1 MEDKITAY
9 GNYLA
14 GTEKADNTTALYLR
28 EAAAFIQYIG
38 DKTVTKTLV
47 MDYKDELMEKYSK
60 PSTIN
65 SKIIATNAYLKYI
78 GQGDC
83 TVKTVS

>member
-28 EAAAFIQYIG
+28 EAAAFIQ
-38 DKTVTKTLV
+38 
-47 MDYKDELMEKYSK
+47 
-60 PSTIN
+60 
-65 SKIIATNAYLKYI
+65 
-78 GQGDC
+78 
-83 TVKTVS
+83 